1 MRVVKECGIFLLCL
15 NGVREDVVWRRQYGA
30 FSFLRDLFL
39 CFRHEVKVF
48 LLKCRR
54 HPASVENGA
63 VMRNV
68 NVDLACERA
77 CQRVQRHLKWKLSHQ
92 RSFST
97 FAMIK

>member
-1 MRVVKECGIFLLCL
+1 MWYFFCL
-15 NGVREDVVWRRQYGA
+15 SGVREDVVWRRQCGD

-48 LLKCRR
+48 LLKCQR
-54 HPASVENGA
+54 HPVSAKNGA

-77 CQRVQRHLKWKLSHQ
+77 CQRVQRHLKWKLGYQ
-92 RSFST
+92 RSF
-97 FAMIK
+97 